1 MKIHASG
8 EDYLEA
14 VLVLQKKLG
23 MVRSVDVARY
33 MAVGTLREGG
43 FLTTDENHYIHLT
56 DLGWDVAEKI
66 YERHCF
72 FTHQLISVGVNP
84 QIAEVDACRMEHAVS
99 DESFQKLKEH
109 AMREI
114 ASQKIDNTFDDF
126 PVKK

>member
-14 VLVLQKKLG
+14 ILILQKKLG

-33 MAVGTLREGG
+33 MEVSKPSVCCAVGTLREGG

-56 DLGWDVAEKI
+56 DLGRDVAEKI

-84 QIAEVDACRMEHAVS
+84 QIAEVDACRIEHAVS

-109 AMREI
+109 A
-114 ASQKIDNTFDDF
+114 
-126 PVKK
+126 